1 LDELKGSAVADPL
14 NLSRRM
20 TLSNIVQAITTYGP
34 VSRAS
39 VAKMTGYS
47 KQTVSEVVSSLEDDG
62 WVQTVGRTEGNV
74 GRRAVVYEIV
84 PNAALVA
91 SVDLGGTKV
100 RVALC
105 NLSGAVVE
113 ELAEPTCQDG
123 GEAVV
128 DQIARIVGLA
138 ARAHGIAQEK
148 VRVVVVGVPGAPD
161 AETGSIQMAP
171 NIAGIDEIDFPTLLN
186 QRLGIEVLVE
196 NDVNLAA
203 LGEHWMT
210 HQGETDDLV
219 YLSIGTGIGAG
230 VVIGGQLVRGA
241 RGAAGEV
248 GFIPFGADPTEP
260 ESRQIGALERMAA
273 TSAIVNGYLAE
284 TGAQKTV
291 PEIFEAHLAGEAAAS
306 RVLQTT
312 AAYIARAIGTIAAVI
327 DPKCI
332 VIGGSIGARPE
343 LIQMIEREI
352 ARSVPR
358 DIPIETSVLGNH
370 AALAGGA
377 SVALSRLHIALFS
390 SGLPNANIVIPPPE
404 ISAFREGVA

>member
-1 LDELKGSAVADPL
+1 MADPL

-34 VSRAS
+34 ISRAS

-186 QRLGIEVLVE
+186 RRLGIEVLVE

-230 VVIGGQLVRGA
+230 VVRSEE
-241 RGAAGEV
+241 RRV
-248 GFIPFGADPTEP
+248 GKECR
-260 ESRQIGALERMAA
+260 SRW
-273 TSAIVNGYLAE
+273 SPY
-284 TGAQKTV
+284 
-291 PEIFEAHLAGEAAAS
+291 H
-306 RVLQTT
+306 
-312 AAYIARAIGTIAAVI
+312 
-327 DPKCI
+327 
-332 VIGGSIGARPE
+332 
-343 LIQMIEREI
+343 
-352 ARSVPR
+352 
-358 DIPIETSVLGNH
+358 
-370 AALAGGA
+370 
-377 SVALSRLHIALFS
+377 
-390 SGLPNANIVIPPPE
+390 
-404 ISAFREGVA
+404 